1 MLRNLTFGLLILLT
15 ADHASAALQ
24 SVAPTKANGD
34 FIPGAGIPANDFT
47 VTTAGTGES
56 VALKARGRDSGQPLS
71 ISGNTYNVLPG
82 LAGNNVS
89 PWWSFDYQFSPG
101 TTGAGPDN
109 YLLTLQ
115 VDFDPTVG
123 AATFKTL
130 TFLASANDTPNPG
143 PGAWSDDNV
152 PFVTSDSLHLGF
164 AFWNAVPLAAPPFD
178 PNATGEYE
186 IRFSVSAVN
195 ASPTAP
201 PLAATNI
208 LVNVGPVPEP
218 GSIVLMLGLAACGL
232 PTALRRRR
240 SVVAG

>member
-1 MLRNLTFGLLILLT
+1 MLRKFTFGLLILLT
-15 ADHASAALQ
+15 ANHASAALQ

-34 FIPGAGIPANDFT
+34 FIPGTGIPANDFT
-47 VTTAGTGES
+47 VTTAGSGES

-71 ISGNTYNVLPG
+71 INGNTYNVLPG
-82 LAGNNVS
+82 LAANNVS

-101 TTGAGPDN
+101 TNGSSPDD

-115 VDFDPTVG
+115 VDFDPTAG

-130 TFLASANDTPNPG
+130 TFLASANDTANPG
-143 PGAWSDDNV
+143 PGAWSNDAV

-164 AFWNAVPLAAPPFD
+164 AFWNGVNLPAPPFD
-178 PNATGEYE
+178 PNAIGEYE
-186 IRFSVSAVN
+186 IRFSVSTVG

-208 LVNVGPVPEP
+208 FVNVAPVPEP
-218 GSIVLMLGLAACGL
+218 GSLVLMLGLAACGI
-232 PTALRRRR
+232 PVALRRRR
-240 SVVAG
+240 S